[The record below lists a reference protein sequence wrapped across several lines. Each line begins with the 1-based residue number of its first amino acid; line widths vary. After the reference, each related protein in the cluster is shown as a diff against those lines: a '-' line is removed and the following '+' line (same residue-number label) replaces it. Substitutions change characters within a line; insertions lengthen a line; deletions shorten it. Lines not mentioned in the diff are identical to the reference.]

1 MIAEVLSTG
10 DEVRSGSIAD
20 TNASHIARE
29 LERVGF
35 FVSRHG
41 CVGDDEPLL
50 SEVLKD
56 ISRRADVA
64 VVTGGLGPT
73 SDDIT
78 ALAVAQAAGV
88 GLFENGNALN
98 MIENYFKSGNRPI
111 NPSNRKM
118 AFLPVGV
125 EILKNDAGTAP
136 GFVLKIN
143 RCLFYFL
150 PGVPREMEVMLAN
163 EVLPRVIQIKDKT
176 PWVYPTRNI
185 TACGRPESEVNE
197 RMKPFSQA
205 FPELIIGFRA
215 TFPEIHIKVYGQGEN
230 EKALNLQMESAV
242 KWVAEKMGEYV
253 LSLNGESMEAVVGRL
268 LLAKKATLA
277 LAESCTGG
285 LIASRITDVAGSSG
299 YFLFS
304 GVTYSNDAKVKVLG
318 VPPETLEK
326 YGAVHEETARQMAM
340 GARALAG
347 ATYGLSTSGI
357 AGPDGGTDE
366 KPVGTVC
373 IGLTTPESAQGWRF
387 QFSGGGRFRNKTLFA
402 VKALDLLRR
411 ELMGNKQ

>member
-50 SEVLKD
+50 CEVLKE
-56 ISRRADVA
+56 ISGRADIA

-78 ALAVAQAAGV
+78 ALAVAHAAGV
-88 GLFENGNALN
+88 SLLENDSALN
-98 MIENYFKSGNRPI
+98 MIETYFQSRNRSI

-118 AFLPVGV
+118 AFLPEGV

-136 GFVLKIN
+136 GFVLKLN
-143 RCLFYFL
+143 QCVFYFL
-150 PGVPREMEVMLAN
+150 PGVPREMEIMLAN
-163 EVLPRVIQIKDKT
+163 EVLPRVIRVKDKT
-176 PWVYPTRNI
+176 LRVYPMKNVT
-185 TACGRPESEVNE
+185 TFGLPESEVNE
-197 RMKPFSQA
+197 RMKSFSQA
-205 FPELIIGFRA
+205 FPELILGFRA
-215 TFPEIHIKVYGQGEN
+215 TFPEIHIKIYGRSEN
-230 EKALNLQMESAV
+230 ENTLNLQMESAV
-242 KWVAEKMGEYV
+242 KWVAEKMGDYV
-253 LSLNGESMEAVVGRL
+253 LSLNGESMEEVVGRL
-268 LLAKKATLA
+268 LLEKKATLA

-285 LIASRITDVAGSSG
+285 LIASRMTDVAGSSR

-304 GVTYSNDAKVKVLG
+304 GVTYSNDAKEKVLG
-318 VPPETLEK
+318 VSPETLQK
-326 YGAVHEETARQMAM
+326 YGAVHEETAREMAL
-340 GARALAG
+340 GAKRVAG

-357 AGPDGGTDE
+357 AGPDGGTPE

-373 IGLTTPESAQGWRF
+373 IGLATPEASKGLRF
-387 QFSGGGRFRNKTLFA
+387 QFSGGERLRNKTLFA
-402 VKALDLLRR
+402 IKALDLLRR
-411 ELMGNKQ
+411 ELMGNRQ